1 MLTVHP
7 MKNGDPYFSCMV
19 RDADGEQSFYLFV
32 WVCLTAN
39 GNPVFSGWLGVLTV
53 NRPSSFFSEDA
64 SDGERKPWF
73 SFLAG
78 RAADGEQSCCFFLW
92 VCLSFCFLSV
102 DVSDGEQELCLC
114 LGRKGC

>member
-1 MLTVHP
+1 MHP

-64 SDGERKPWF
+64 SDGEREPWF
-73 SFLAG
+73 SFWAG
-78 RAADGEQSCCFFLW
+78 RAADGEQSCCFF
-92 VCLSFCFLSV
+92 SV
-102 DVSDGEQELCLC
+102 GVSELLFSLC
-114 LGRKGC
+114 GCV